1 MTLVAVSFV
10 AGGVV
15 SAVLWRL
22 LAPVFAHEVLART
35 NVNGRPVPT
44 AGGLVVVLAPL
55 APAVVLPLTIWIARG
70 QPSWIPDEAI
80 GPWNLYLV
88 AMLGFGLLGVVD
100 DLLGDGSSR
109 GFAGHL
115 AALRAGTLT
124 TGGLKLF
131 GGGVLALYL
140 ATHAPGVMLDRW
152 VLVVDAVLI
161 ALAANLANLLDRAPG
176 RVTKVSLVL
185 LVPLLVAVPLSIDGP
200 TGSPGWPPI
209 PAVFV
214 VGAAAGVLAPEL
226 RERLMLGDTGA
237 NALGAAL
244 GLAVVLG
251 GLSPVTRLGVA
262 VVLLALNLLSE
273 RVSFSAVIASTP
285 GLRHLDE
292 WGRPTA

>member
-1 MTLVAVSFV
+1 MH
-10 AGGVV
+10 
-15 SAVLWRL
+15 
-22 LAPVFAHEVLART
+22 PRT
-35 NVNGRPVPT
+35 
-44 AGGLVVVLAPL
+44 
-55 APAVVLPLTIWIARG
+55 
-70 QPSWIPDEAI
+70 SEF
-80 GPWNLYLV
+80 Y
-88 AMLGFGLLGVVD
+88 
-100 DLLGDGSSR
+100 
-109 GFAGHL
+109 
-115 AALRAGTLT
+115 
-124 TGGLKLF
+124 
-131 GGGVLALYL
+131 LALYL

-262 VVLLALNLLSE
+262 VVLLALNHLSE